1 MKSKLNFFAGLIAGI
16 LIVTCTGMAS
26 AISES
31 VTAVLTT
38 SPIYLDGEQVAL
50 KGYNIAGHNYFQLR
64 DIGEHLGFNV
74 YWADGAVFIDSQS
87 PYTGV
92 ASNKSELDQV
102 RQDII
107 NRVNEIRTQNGLTEL
122 SVNQALMS
130 AAQECANRKYTWHH
144 NREECEAVA
153 NEGYPYGFGSNL
165 TVFTSAAVSDIAQR
179 AVNNWVNSPGHY
191 QAMLKESSDS
201 IGVGVYVDQ
210 GVTYCYLFVGNP
222 KSHNP
227 YG

>member
-1 MKSKLNFFAGLIAGI
+1 MKSKLHFFSGLLAGI
-16 LIVTCTGMAS
+16 LMVTCTGMAS

-31 VTAVLTT
+31 VTAVMTS
-38 SPIYLDGEQVAL
+38 SPIYLDGQQVEL

-64 DIGEHLGFNV
+64 DIGEQLDFNV
-74 YWADGAVFIDSQS
+74 YWSDGAVYIDSQS

-92 ASNKSELDQV
+92 PSNDSTLLQV

-107 NRVNEIRTQNGLTEL
+107 RKVNSIRTQNGLSAL
-122 SVNQALMS
+122 SVNEALMN
-130 AAQECANRKYTWHH
+130 AAQVCANRKYTWHH
-144 NREECEAVA
+144 NQEECEAVA
-153 NEGYPYGFGSNL
+153 SAGYPYGFGSNL
-165 TVFTSAAVSDIAQR
+165 TVFSGAAISEIAQR
-179 AVNNWVNSPGHY
+179 AVNNWVGSPGHY
-191 QAMLKESSDS
+191 QTMMKETCDS